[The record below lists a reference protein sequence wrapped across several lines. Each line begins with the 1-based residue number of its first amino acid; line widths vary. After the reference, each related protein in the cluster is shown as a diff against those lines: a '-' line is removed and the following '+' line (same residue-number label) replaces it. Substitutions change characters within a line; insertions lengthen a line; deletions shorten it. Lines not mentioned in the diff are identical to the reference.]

1 MSARRHAGRAKPAV
15 GRIIGY
21 AADRP
26 AAAAVGR
33 RISYAESPQ
42 SGGAEA
48 GRSVAVSVTSGVH
61 KYLDVHFGAETS
73 RGTVNLVLA
82 LNADSE
88 REGATETFVLSA
100 VRRLRVPRRDS
111 GERSRSDRR
120 YRDEKGGVEGGGGP
134 SPGSIAMEP
143 VYQFAIEGILRMDP
157 EGFVDPGFEA
167 VGHLEYQAFVSIQGD
182 TGDVYQV
189 SPGQLDGDFVH
200 SFYRLAAVRL
210 GASFVAISC
219 AAGLFDESASL
230 LDDTRV
236 TVDGQQLPLL
246 KVLDDLGRGDLD
258 PAAAAEMQG
267 GGVDPRYV
275 VSPPG
280 DVDWGED
287 ETQLEL
293 VEGGPG
299 DADWE
304 DETQLELVEDPD
316 AAAEMQGGGV
326 DPRAPRARRP
336 LRPPSSGGSSPSP
349 KLRFEVG
356 GVARLG

>member
-1 MSARRHAGRAKPAV
+1 MK
-15 GRIIGY
+15 
-21 AADRP
+21 
-26 AAAAVGR
+26 
-33 RISYAESPQ
+33 
-42 SGGAEA
+42 
-48 GRSVAVSVTSGVH
+48 
-61 KYLDVHFGAETS
+61 
-73 RGTVNLVLA
+73 
-82 LNADSE
+82 
-88 REGATETFVLSA
+88 
-100 VRRLRVPRRDS
+100 
-111 GERSRSDRR
+111 
-120 YRDEKGGVEGGGGP
+120 
-134 SPGSIAMEP
+134 P

-275 VSPPG
+275 VRP
-280 DVDWGED
+280 
-287 ETQLEL
+287 
-293 VEGGPG
+293 PG

-326 DPRAPRARRP
+326 DPRAPRAPRP

-356 GVARLG
+356 GVARLGQSTRRAVAEPNAWIYPADPFHCPSLTTGVPRVHFEG